1 MVQNLE
7 YLNFVDSFNLIKEYK
22 KVHQEFYEDYLNI
35 IESFDEDMSEKAHNN
50 TKLTEDDIYNI
61 LCRKKLVEKYVTRA
75 AQKVQEEGFEGDS
88 SLFNYDGDF
97 YKEKIKIK
105 YDVTENHKLLDK
117 ITMGRV
123 TVN

>member
-1 MVQNLE
+1 MHTIPMKICL
-7 YLNFVDSFNLIKEYK
+7 
-22 KVHQEFYEDYLNI
+22 
-35 IESFDEDMSEKAHNN
+35 
-50 TKLTEDDIYNI
+50 
-61 LCRKKLVEKYVTRA
+61 
-75 AQKVQEEGFEGDS
+75 KVQEEGFEGDS

-97 YKEKIKIK
+97 YKEKINIK

>member
-1 MVQNLE
+1 MCKSNAHDT
-7 YLNFVDSFNLIKEYK
+7 Y
-22 KVHQEFYEDYLNI
+22 
-35 IESFDEDMSEKAHNN
+35 EDMSEKAHNN